1 LFLAFTL
8 ILFSCKKTPEASFFA
23 NTNEPE
29 VGKPVLFTNT
39 SHNGDRYEWD
49 FGDGYIS
56 NESDPEHSYTTTGS
70 YDVTLTAISKSNLS
84 SSSSLTLNVLTPS
97 LLVIEVR
104 EYYSLDL
111 IPNAS
116 IILYPTL
123 ADWDAMTNKVIE
135 GFTDRYGVAVFANL
149 DPGTY
154 FVDVW
159 EANYDN
165 YTLASEDVGFIQTPT
180 VLDHKTTF
188 FEAFVDVATHSSGV
202 TQGSHGMVRKSL
214 GRKALDRQQPKYSGT
229 DSWQELYNRS
239 FKKLVK

>member
-1 LFLAFTL
+1 MFLAFTL
-8 ILFSCKKTPEASFFA
+8 ILFSCKKTPEASFFVD
-23 NTNEPE
+23 TTEPE

-56 NESDPEHSYTTTGS
+56 NESDPTHSYTTTGS
-70 YDVTLTAISKSNLS
+70 YDVTLTAISKGNLS

-104 EYYSLDL
+104 EYYSGDL
-111 IPNAS
+111 IPDAS
-116 IILYPTL
+116 IILYSTL
-123 ADWDAMTNKVIE
+123 ADWDAQTNKVVE
-135 GFTDRYGVAVFANL
+135 AFTDKYGVAVFANM

-159 EANYDN
+159 EATHDN
-165 YTLASEDVGFIQTPT
+165 YTLANEDVGFIQTPI

-188 FEAFVDVATHSSGV
+188 FEALVDVATHSSGV
-202 TQGSHGMVRKSL
+202 IRGSHGMVKKSL
-214 GRKALDRQQPKYSGT
+214 GRKAFDRQQSKYSGT
-229 DSWQELYNRS
+229 DNWQELYSRS
-239 FKKLVK
+239 VKKQVK